1 MLAILD
7 KDKDKLHQ
15 KDMRRMRR
23 NNIDDRKQLII
34 SCTQVSKIT
43 WWWKIQILAENDTRH
58 FSWIILGKGDE
69 DFSAIYSLLRITRCM
84 LILGIFN
91 LPTIKAC
98 HRCTRSI
105 LPYTVLE
112 NILIIESWQK
122 PINVI
127 KFEKTVWE

>member
-43 WWWKIQILAENDTRH
+43 W
-58 FSWIILGKGDE
+58 
-69 DFSAIYSLLRITRCM
+69 
-84 LILGIFN
+84 
-91 LPTIKAC
+91 
-98 HRCTRSI
+98 
-105 LPYTVLE
+105 
-112 NILIIESWQK
+112 
-122 PINVI
+122 
-127 KFEKTVWE
+127 